1 MGVRALISQLKLA
14 KGGLKS
20 MIKEIKKGD
29 RFVCEK
35 SCNHFYT
42 KGTAYTSDKDGC
54 ITDNNGNKAHSWDD
68 IKRLNK
74 RFKLISTKTQA
85 GLDTPASCMP
95 NDDQQVKNKIN
106 RKPKFKDLK
115 ELLKAYDFELSNIE
129 VVGDHSGTKIV
140 FNDVDLAKNK
150 KGNYKAEEKLLKD
163 AKTFQNYSKEY
174 LDNAQELQAFCDAQS
189 SQQGY
194 TKAEQQFEEVIT
206 ETLKQCQDTMLIKGR
221 EYRRNN
227 NPFHNFDK
235 GVEISG
241 QIRED
246 VIWGFALKHFISI
259 QDIRSDLR
267 DGKLPS
273 EELLNEKYGDMINY
287 LLIEKASIVAKIKGE
302 Q

>member
-1 MGVRALISQLKLA
+1 
-14 KGGLKS
+14 

-35 SCNHFYT
+35 SCNHFYE
-42 KGTAYTSDKDGC
+42 KGVTYESDKDGC
-54 ITDNNGNKAHSWDD
+54 ITDDTGNKWHLWDD

-74 RFKLISTKTQA
+74 RFRLISTKTQA
-85 GLDTPASCMP
+85 GLDMPASCMSAR
-95 NDDQQVKNKIN
+95 D
-106 RKPKFKDLK
+106 
-115 ELLKAYDFELSNIE
+115 E
-129 VVGDHSGTKIV
+129 
-140 FNDVDLAKNK
+140 
-150 KGNYKAEEKLLKD
+150 
-163 AKTFQNYSKEY
+163 FQNYSKEY
-174 LDNAQELQAFCDAQS
+174 LDNAKELQAVCDAQGP
-189 SQQGY
+189 QRGY
-194 TKAEQQFEEVIT
+194 TKAEQQFEDVVT
-206 ETLKQCQDTMLIKGR
+206 DTLKQCQDTMLIKGR

-241 QIRED
+241 QIREE

-267 DGKLPS
+267 EGKLPS

-287 LLIEKASIVAKIKGE
+287 LLIEKASIAARIKGE